1 MTRRRF
7 HYAWVII
14 VVTFLALLLS
24 AGVRNAASVLFEPLE
39 ADFGWDRAE
48 VSFAFA
54 ISLIFFGLGAPLG
67 GSLIDKYGPRRVLL
81 AGLALIATGL
91 ALLLTVT
98 EIWQFHLYWGVII
111 GIGTGA
117 VAGTLGGTV
126 ALRWFNKYRGLA
138 LGLFSSAAAAG
149 QLLFLPALI
158 PLADAGG
165 WQGVFAILGLLI
177 AIILIPALFFMRNT
191 PEEVGTSA
199 IGEATAATVSIDNR
213 STPMREAIR
222 TRDFWLLAGSFFVC
236 GYTTIGLITTH
247 LLPHSLEHGFQK
259 VEISWAIAFMGAMN
273 IVGTT
278 ASGWLTD
285 RMDNRKLLALYYGM
299 RAISLVAL
307 PFIYDMQNML
317 IFALVYGLDWVA
329 TVPPTVNLTAQ
340 RFGRKSLGTIYGWI
354 YCSHMIGAAVASYA
368 GGFFREVLGDY
379 HLVFAS
385 AAILGIIAVTFS
397 LGISISAKRAKPT
410 PPKTA
415 QASAG

>member
-1 MTRRRF
+1 MGNRRF
-7 HYAWVII
+7 HYAWVIV
-14 VVTFLALLLS
+14 VVTFLGLLLS
-24 AGVRNAASVLFEPLE
+24 AGVRNATSVLFEPLE
-39 ADFGWDRAE
+39 AHFGWDRAS
-48 VSFAFA
+48 VSLAFA
-54 ISLIFFGLGAPLG
+54 ISLIFFGLGAPIG
-67 GSLIDKYGPRRVLL
+67 GTLIDRYGPRRVMI
-81 AGLALIATGL
+81 AGLATIAVGL

-98 EIWQFHLYWGVII
+98 ELWQFHLYWGVII

-117 VAGTLGGTV
+117 VAGTLGSTV
-126 ALRWFNKYRGLA
+126 ALRWFNQYRGLA
-138 LGLFSSAAAAG
+138 LGVFSSAAAAG

-158 PLADAGG
+158 TLEVFAG
-165 WQGVFAILGLLI
+165 WQGIFATLGILI
-177 AIILIPALFFMRNT
+177 AIILVPALFLMRNS
-191 PEEVGTSA
+191 PEEAKTTA
-199 IGEATAATVSIDNR
+199 IGKASAATLSVDSR
-213 STPMREAIR
+213 ATPMREALR

-273 IVGTT
+273 IIGTT

-285 RMDNRKLLALYYGM
+285 RVDNRKLLALYYGM

-317 IFALVYGLDWVA
+317 VFALVYGLDWVA

-340 RFGRKSLGTIYGWI
+340 RFGRKSLGSIYGWI
-354 YCSHMIGAAVASYA
+354 YFSHMMGAGLASYT

-385 AAILGIIAVTFS
+385 AAILGLMAVTFS
-397 LGISISAKRAKPT
+397 LSISISARQAKPA
-410 PPKTA
+410 P
-415 QASAG
+415 QAA

>member
-1 MTRRRF
+1 MGNRRF
-7 HYAWVII
+7 HYAWVIV
-14 VVTFLALLLS
+14 VVTFLGLLLS
-24 AGVRNAASVLFEPLE
+24 AGVRNATSVLFEPLE
-39 ADFGWDRAE
+39 AHFGWDRAS
-48 VSFAFA
+48 VSLAFA
-54 ISLIFFGLGAPLG
+54 ISLVFFGLGAPIG
-67 GSLIDKYGPRRVLL
+67 GTLIDRYGPRRVMI
-81 AGLALIATGL
+81 AGLATIAVGL

-98 EIWQFHLYWGVII
+98 ELWQFHLYWGVVI

-117 VAGTLGGTV
+117 VAGTLGSTV
-126 ALRWFNKYRGLA
+126 ALRWFNQYRGLA
-138 LGLFSSAAAAG
+138 LGVFSSAAAAG

-158 PLADAGG
+158 TLEVFAG
-165 WQGVFAILGLLI
+165 WQGIFATLGILI
-177 AIILIPALFFMRNT
+177 AVILVPALFLMRNS
-191 PEEVGTSA
+191 PEEAKTTA
-199 IGEATAATVSIDNR
+199 IGKASAATLSIDSR
-213 STPMREAIR
+213 ATPMREALR

-273 IVGTT
+273 IIGTT

-285 RMDNRKLLALYYGM
+285 RVDNRKLLALYYGM

-317 IFALVYGLDWVA
+317 VFALVYGLDWVA

-340 RFGRKSLGTIYGWI
+340 RFGRKSLGSIYGWI
-354 YCSHMIGAAVASYA
+354 YFSHMMGAGLASYT

-385 AAILGIIAVTFS
+385 AAILGLLAVTFS
-397 LGISISAKRAKPT
+397 LSISISARQPKPA
-410 PPKTA
+410 P
-415 QASAG
+415 QAA